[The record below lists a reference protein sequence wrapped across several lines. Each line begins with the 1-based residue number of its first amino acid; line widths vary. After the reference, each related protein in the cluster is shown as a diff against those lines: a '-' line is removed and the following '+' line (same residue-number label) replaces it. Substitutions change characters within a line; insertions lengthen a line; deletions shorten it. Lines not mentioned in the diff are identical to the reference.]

1 MKYILS
7 KKLKYYTKEILKYF
21 NITVIAFG
29 FIIAIILIKYKPIYR
44 VSISGEEIGYVQ
56 SKEAFEENIKEKV
69 LENQEKN
76 IEAIDMKENPEYE
89 LKLVDRTL
97 RTNEEQIVNK
107 AEENLI
113 ITYKY
118 YEIAVNNETVE
129 LLNTIEEAEELV
141 TQIKEENEEEPDLSI
156 IERFT
161 QNVEEVTTSNIEVAK
176 AEVQTKITQDL
187 EKQKEEEII
196 NS

>member
-156 IERFT
+156 IERFH
-161 QNVEEVTTSNIEVAK
+161 K
-176 AEVQTKITQDL
+176 M
-187 EKQKEEEII
+187 
-196 NS
+196 